1 MSDFGGKLRSARER
15 RGISLRQIAASTKI
29 ATASL
34 KALERN
40 DISRLPGGI
49 FSRAFVRSYAIEVG
63 LDPDETVREFL
74 ERFDAEPPPSV
85 AQVVIPEGES
95 DFESQQR
102 MAGVVLKLVVVSVIV
117 LAVLL
122 YFTMRRSGPPASDG
136 APLAASAQDGQDGQE
151 ARDENHEVANAVG
164 TPAPPVPA
172 VEPETPVPSLAG
184 PGSQTAAGFRLD
196 LHPSGDCWISLTV
209 DGKPIFARVMEGGE
223 RLNYQVRTQAVIE
236 IGDAGAF
243 EYSLNGRPGRSLGQ
257 AGQVR
262 SARIT
267 PTTLNE
273 YFR

>member
-29 ATASL
+29 STASL
-34 KALERN
+34 EALERN

-63 LDPDETVREFL
+63 LDPDDTVREFL
-74 ERFDAEPPPSV
+74 ERFDAEPPPTV

-102 MAGVVLKLVVVSVIV
+102 MAGVVLTLVVVSVLV

-122 YFTMRRSGPPASDG
+122 YFTMRRSGPPASGDS
-136 APLAASAQDGQDGQE
+136 PLAAAAQDGQGGE
-151 ARDENHEVANAVG
+151 DEHEEVANAV
-164 TPAPPVPA
+164 APPEPA
-172 VEPETPVPSLAG
+172 ASAVVPETPVLPTA
-184 PGSQTAAGFRLD
+184 PPASQTAAGFRLD
-196 LHPSGDCWISLTV
+196 LHPSGDCWISLTI
-209 DGKPIFARVMEGGE
+209 DGKPILARVMEGGE

-267 PTTLNE
+267 PTTLDA
-273 YFR
+273 YLR